1 MLQREEAGP
10 MRRRAFLQMGATAPL
25 FFPSLVVAQGT
36 WPSAPIELVVP
47 YPPGG
52 PTDTAPR
59 IALEHL
65 QPILGNATLVIVN
78 KPGAGGGVACEQ
90 VARSRPD
97 GYTVLAT
104 SNSALSV
111 RTAIDRKAAYRIEDF
126 TALGMYAVDVGI
138 LVARPQLGIRT
149 LEELIERAR
158 QQPDELSYGS
168 AGQGTV
174 THVST
179 ELFKH
184 AAGIK
189 LLHVPFRGSGPVA
202 QAILGGHV
210 PIMSSAYSSAKPLI
224 ERGDVVAL
232 VTTAS
237 RRLPDLPNVPTFA
250 EKGLADAEL
259 NIWMGFFMPA
269 ATAQSITGKFID
281 AVAQASR
288 KPALK
293 AAIEKTGMI
302 AEYGD
307 PARVGQLLRQEH
319 ASVARLAAIV
329 DLGT

>member
-1 MLQREEAGP
+1 
-10 MRRRAFLQMGATAPL
+10 MRRRTFLQMAATVPL
-25 FFPSLVVAQGT
+25 FLPSRLAAQT
-36 WPSAPIELVVP
+36 AWPSAPLELIVP
-47 YPPGG
+47 FPPGG

-65 QPILGNATLVIVN
+65 QPGLDHATLVIVN

-90 VARSRPD
+90 VARSKPD

-104 SNSALSV
+104 SNPPLSV
-111 RTAIDRKAAYRIEDF
+111 RTAIDKKATYKIEDF
-126 TALGMYAVDVGI
+126 TPLGMYAVDVGI

-149 LEELIERAR
+149 IEELIELAK
-158 QQPDELSYGS
+158 QKPDDLSYGS

-184 AAGIK
+184 SAGIK
-189 LLHVPFRGSGPVA
+189 MVHVPFRGSGPVA

-210 PIMSSAYSSAKPLI
+210 PIMSSAYSAAKPLI
-224 ERGDVVAL
+224 ERGDVVPL
-232 VTTAS
+232 FTTGS
-237 RRLPDLPNVPTFA
+237 RRLADLPNVPTLA
-250 EKGLADAEL
+250 EKGFGGAEL

-269 ATAQSITGKFID
+269 ATPQPIVQKFIN

-293 AAIEKTGMI
+293 TAIENTGMI
-302 AEYGD
+302 FEYGD
-307 PARVGQLLRQEH
+307 PARVDQLLRQEH
-319 ASVARLAAIV
+319 AKVAKLAEIV
-329 DLGT
+329 DLGS